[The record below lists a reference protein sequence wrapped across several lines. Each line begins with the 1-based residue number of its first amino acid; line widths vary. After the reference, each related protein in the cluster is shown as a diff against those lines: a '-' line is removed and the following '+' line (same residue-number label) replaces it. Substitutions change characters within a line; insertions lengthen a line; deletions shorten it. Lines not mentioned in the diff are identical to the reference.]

1 MTIPLSKTD
10 SFSSLNTKNI
20 IRHESQSVEGVS
32 IIHPKSAKCQ
42 TGYLQ
47 DSRGLATASP
57 YRHLLIHPKSA
68 KYQTGYLQDSR
79 GLATASPYRRLLIH
93 PKSTKYQT
101 GYLQDSRGLA
111 C

>member
-20 IRHESQSVEGVS
+20 IRHERQSVEGVS
-32 IIHPKSAKCQ
+32 I
-42 TGYLQ
+42 
-47 DSRGLATASP
+47 
-57 YRHLLIHPKSA
+57 IHPKSA

-79 GLATASPYRRLLIH
+79 GLATASPYSRLLIH
-93 PKSTKYQT
+93 PKSVKCQT